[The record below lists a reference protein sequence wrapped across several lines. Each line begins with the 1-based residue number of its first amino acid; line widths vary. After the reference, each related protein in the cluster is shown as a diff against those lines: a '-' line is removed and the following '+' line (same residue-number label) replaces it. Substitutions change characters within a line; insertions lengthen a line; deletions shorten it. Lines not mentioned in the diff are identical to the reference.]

1 MFSSNRRQLRRW
13 AERVLLLWV
22 FGLSSGVAS
31 ACWAGNM
38 ARLEGLQLPPAVAVK
53 AVQGDGALPEC
64 ALHSGVHP
72 QDDAGTGGH
81 EHSGAKTICN
91 AYCDMSALS
100 VSPLK
105 SSLDHSPGPA
115 LPARGRSAG
124 QGGAA
129 GRVGLYAGFCGP
141 LGGPEY
147 LPANPSLWTQHRGKP
162 VQRRSSRS
170 SLAT

>member
-115 LPARGRSAG
+115 LPA
-124 QGGAA
+124 
-129 GRVGLYAGFCGP
+129 
-141 LGGPEY
+141 
-147 LPANPSLWTQHRGKP
+147 PAYTFALTIPAESPVHLRKP
-162 VQRRSSRS
+162 RREGW
-170 SLAT
+170 LAPPITIAFLRLTL